1 MNAEPK
7 LKIKVGADSLYLYA
21 LVLYMIWRLL
31 CNGISW
37 IDSVTSVVGT
47 VRNVCNYAII
57 VLLIISYVKDLISK
71 PRKYH
76 LIILIVISLI
86 FISYKTT
93 GESQLLYTS
102 IFVLLAGISK
112 LDFKRICNVYFK
124 TLVILFAIIII
135 SFLIGLTTDV
145 QLSFSYGVGHSLG
158 MSHPNNFAALAM
170 NIIIMWYCLYLKK
183 NFILMSVVTCVLS
196 YIIFKITACRTVTI
210 LLTAFVIYVLVY
222 KLLNKI
228 KITWLL
234 NILTV
239 ALYITVFGAILLM
252 FNYSNANINFFSDT
266 NFVTRF
272 KQAYII
278 SNQYGLSLFGNNIS
292 FLSISDSRAL
302 GTSSVVLDSGILRL
316 FLYHGI
322 VVFILFIIG
331 ETLLIRKIVINKKY
345 ILLGAVIIFLMSGL
359 MESSLYMLQYN
370 FTLFGIVSYFNFNQ
384 KENGALMNET
394 CKI

>member
-1 MNAEPK
+1 
-7 LKIKVGADSLYLYA
+7 
-21 LVLYMIWRLL
+21 
-31 CNGISW
+31 
-37 IDSVTSVVGT
+37 
-47 VRNVCNYAII
+47 
-57 VLLIISYVKDLISK
+57 
-71 PRKYH
+71 
-76 LIILIVISLI
+76 
-86 FISYKTT
+86 
-93 GESQLLYTS
+93 
-102 IFVLLAGISK
+102 
-112 LDFKRICNVYFK
+112 
-124 TLVILFAIIII
+124 
-135 SFLIGLTTDV
+135 
-145 QLSFSYGVGHSLG
+145 
-158 MSHPNNFAALAM
+158 
-170 NIIIMWYCLYLKK
+170 
-183 NFILMSVVTCVLS
+183 MSVVTCGLS

-345 ILLGAVIIFLMSGL
+345 MLLGAVIIFLMSGL